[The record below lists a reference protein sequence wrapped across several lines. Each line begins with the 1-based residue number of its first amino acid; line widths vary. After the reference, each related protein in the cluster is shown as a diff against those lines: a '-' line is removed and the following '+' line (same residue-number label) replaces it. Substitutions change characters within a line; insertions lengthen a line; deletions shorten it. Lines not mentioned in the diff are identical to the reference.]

1 MNQFNN
7 STPCFTFPQPLSE
20 NMLHSVPITNEY
32 YTPNPTKAFFVRY
45 GIATR
50 GFKLDLFEIILHHTD
65 VRCHNIGKWKVKLSL
80 AVWFKCDFISDKL
93 ERFKYKMFTRLPL
106 HCNFHR
112 FWMGYKLVSR
122 VLKKMY
128 TVNFR
133 SYCCKSIDIIK
144 NTWINYFSFLHISTS
159 AHQQLL

>member
-7 STPCFTFPQPLSE
+7 STPCFTFSQPLSE

-65 VRCHNIGKWKVKLSL
+65 VRCHNIGNS
-80 AVWFKCDFISDKL
+80 FI
-93 ERFKYKMFTRLPL
+93 
-106 HCNFHR
+106 
-112 FWMGYKLVSR
+112 V
-122 VLKKMY
+122 
-128 TVNFR
+128 
-133 SYCCKSIDIIK
+133 II
-144 NTWINYFSFLHISTS
+144 
-159 AHQQLL
+159 

>member
-65 VRCHNIGKWKVKLSL
+65 VRCHNIGK
-80 AVWFKCDFISDKL
+80 
-93 ERFKYKMFTRLPL
+93 
-106 HCNFHR
+106 
-112 FWMGYKLVSR
+112 
-122 VLKKMY
+122 
-128 TVNFR
+128 
-133 SYCCKSIDIIK
+133 
-144 NTWINYFSFLHISTS
+144 
-159 AHQQLL
+159 